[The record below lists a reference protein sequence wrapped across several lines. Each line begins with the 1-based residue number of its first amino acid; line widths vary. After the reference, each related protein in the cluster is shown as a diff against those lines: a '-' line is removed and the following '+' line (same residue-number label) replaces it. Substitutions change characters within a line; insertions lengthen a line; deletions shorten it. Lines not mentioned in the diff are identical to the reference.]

1 MATTNLPEFV
11 REDSAAASKLFFE
24 TYGEQPLEF
33 AANEVNATVAFFEKK
48 GFANEAALVVST
60 VLLKQAKLD
69 NIPIFKILDTIAN
82 FDVMKLSSLVG
93 EILNNNRTATSV
105 LGFRTAD
112 VRPNQIRNIYA

>member
-1 MATTNLPEFV
+1 
-11 REDSAAASKLFFE
+11 
-24 TYGEQPLEF
+24 
-33 AANEVNATVAFFEKK
+33 
-48 GFANEAALVVST
+48 VST